1 MLKKASSFV
10 LASLKASTY
19 GKEYASAFRSLR
31 PRWQAFLTILRS
43 IKFPDKL
50 FLPALLAWYVAFWVA
65 LSFSPVDGQNWILAS
80 ILPGILVTVLVAT
93 HRAFPLSH
101 GSYAL
106 IALFLTLH
114 LIGAHYT
121 YAQTP
126 FGLWLEHAFA
136 MSRNP
141 FDRVVHFCFGL
152 LLTYPLLEVF
162 VRLAGAGGALA
173 SYLSVMTPLG
183 LSGLWEVLE
192 SWVARLVS
200 PQLGDAYLGSQGD
213 VWDAQKDMGAAVL
226 GSLLCLLLIAA
237 ASGLRRR
244 MA

>member
-1 MLKKASSFV
+1 MSQSKLLLK
-10 LASLKASTY
+10 
-19 GKEYASAFRSLR
+19 
-31 PRWQAFLTILRS
+31 
-43 IKFPDKL
+43 
-50 FLPALLAWYVAFWVA
+50 ALLAWCLLFWIGM
-65 LSFSPVDGQNWILAS
+65 SFSPVDVQNWILAS
-80 ILPGILVTVLVAT
+80 ILPCLLIAFLVAT

-106 IALFLTLH
+106 ITLFLTLH
-114 LIGAHYT
+114 MTGAHYT
-121 YAQTP
+121 YAQVP
-126 FGLWLEHAFA
+126 FGQWLESAFE

-162 VRLAGAGGALA
+162 VRLANAGGVLA
-173 SYLSVMTPLG
+173 SYLSFMTPLG

-213 VWDAQKDMGAAVL
+213 VWDAQKDMAAAVF
-226 GSLLCLLLIAA
+226 GSLLCLLVVAA
-237 ASGLRRR
+237 ARSLRRR
-244 MA
+244 TA